1 MRFITFSSDKGQG
14 VAIRAGDFY
23 HGCTVAEL
31 GRDLK
36 AALQSPDAVQD
47 LARDL
52 SMSPKISLDEV
63 ELLPPIPAPDKIIC
77 IGLNYRDHAEESG
90 FEIPAYPTVFS
101 RYANSL
107 VAHGAPLVRPNASDM
122 LDYEAELAVIIGK
135 SGRHISKDKALEHVA
150 GYSVFNDGSV
160 RDFQMKSPQWTM
172 GKTFDATGGFGPE
185 LVTPEELPE
194 GCNGLKLTMQVNGE
208 VLQSASTNDFI
219 FDVATLISTLSEA
232 MTLTPGDVIVTG
244 TPGGVGALRKPPIWL
259 KPGDE
264 CVVEIEKIGKLVN
277 PVIQESKA

>member
-160 RDFQMKSPQWTM
+160 RDFPMKSPQWTM